1 MKHIVN
7 LSGGKDS
14 TAMLLMM
21 LDRGM
26 PIDYI
31 VFADTGKDFPQMLE
45 HLDALEQYVAKNY
58 PTAPKFTRLRSDK
71 SFDYLMFDHIK
82 TRGKNKGKRGYGWA
96 SMLARWCT
104 SALKASVI
112 DKFVASLGDDY
123 TQYIGIAVD
132 EPKRLR
138 NNPCMRYPLAEWNVT
153 EAAALDYC
161 YARGFR
167 WGGLYEHFDRVSCW
181 CCPLKNLR
189 ELKTLWRYYPELWAE
204 LRDMD
209 ERAFNNFRADYTVA
223 QLEERF
229 MREARAEYNDRKTQA
244 REAADALSCTPL
256 QQAESAKINAF
267 VGKVVEIEFV
277 DGGTDVGILHKDT
290 LATYTKSPEADNT
303 KIRGYYIESERG
315 ELHFKKS
322 HVKKI
327 ALVQGRQQ

>member
-104 SALKASVI
+104 SALKTSVI

-138 NNPCMRYPLAEWNVT
+138 DNPHMRYPLAEWNVT

-209 ERAFNNFRADYTVA
+209 DRAFNNFRADYTVV

-267 VGKVVEIEFV
+267 VGKVVEIEFT
-277 DGGTDVGILHKDT
+277 DGGIDVGILHKDT

-303 KIRGYYIESERG
+303 KIRGYYIERDRG

-327 ALVQGRQQ
+327 ALAQGGGV